1 MGKYVE
7 VYIDDQDI
15 LKSLDDDDLI
25 EEMKS
30 RNLNSV
36 TENIEH
42 IVTAIWIKR
51 RVGFDYQKEI
61 NNLIYEVIGKIA

>member
-7 VYIDDQDI
+7 VYIDEQDF
-15 LKSLDDDDLI
+15 LEALDDEDLI

-30 RNLNSV
+30 RNLNLSVDIERIV
-36 TENIEH
+36 TE
-42 IVTAIWIKR
+42 IWLKR

-61 NNLIYEVIGKIA
+61 DNLIYEVIGKIV